1 MNIEKE
7 IKAIKVRNSG
17 VELDKRWETSWARRI
32 TICVLTFI
40 IVLIYNYLISN
51 RVNIFLSSAIPVI
64 GFFLS
69 TLSLSYIRKIWEKG
83 SKK

>member
-40 IVLIYNYLISN
+40 IVLIYN
-51 RVNIFLSSAIPVI
+51 
-64 GFFLS
+64 
-69 TLSLSYIRKIWEKG
+69 
-83 SKK
+83 